1 MVPLSTRN
9 LEQQTSMVFKK
20 NFNKVFVDIS
30 HRPLGFFF
38 LVMCWL
44 SSGREL

>member
-20 NFNKVFVDIS
+20 NFNKVFMDIS
-30 HRPLGFFF
+30 HCPSGFF

-44 SSGREL
+44 SSEREL